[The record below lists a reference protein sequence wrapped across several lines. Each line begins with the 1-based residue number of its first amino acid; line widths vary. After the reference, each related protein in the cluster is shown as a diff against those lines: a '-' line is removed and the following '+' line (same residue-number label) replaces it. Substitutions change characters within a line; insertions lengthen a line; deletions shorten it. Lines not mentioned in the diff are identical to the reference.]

1 MLIQNEYCDGGSLE
15 SVIETKMKEGSAF
28 PEEEA
33 LKILKHV
40 CLGLRSL
47 HGTAV
52 TPPLTFNPLP
62 RGDRVVHASALPQRG
77 VRGANRQ
84 CLIPG
89 RYQINL
95 IYADMRNSNHM
106 LFTGK
111 RLAHLDIKPGNVFL
125 KSEEATDTDTPR
137 AESPP
142 DATPRG
148 LGAGAGAGAGVSRGG
163 AAAAAFPPLG
173 QGGGA
178 AMQSPLPQAMDI
190 SPAIAVGAEGRA
202 RSDAFSMDQRPPS
215 FVVTPSSLGG
225 GGGGGAARL
234 SVAAA
239 ASRAATA
246 AFRSSAGV
254 GGAGAMGVVLR
265 PTHQNIMRAPST
277 PREGSIR
284 PMETVYKI
292 GDLGHVTRTDEPTV
306 EEGDTRYLA
315 KELLAENYRNL
326 TKADIFSTGIMVH
339 ELAACNPLP
348 MNGGD
353 WHKLRDGSAPH
364 LPRYSANFN
373 NLIQRMLHPD
383 PTQRPSANSV
393 LSHPALVQER
403 KVPGLQKSKTQLYNE
418 LNAEKMD
425 KFKIMAELQ
434 TLKQK
439 DPLARV
445 ITQGGRGSGLHRR
458 NSAPSRPMRHSS
470 ACW

>member
-1 MLIQNEYCDGGSLE
+1 MP
-15 SVIETKMKEGSAF
+15 TGSASF
-28 PEEEA
+28 
-33 LKILKHV
+33 LV
-40 CLGLRSL
+40 
-47 HGTAV
+47 
-52 TPPLTFNPLP
+52 
-62 RGDRVVHASALPQRG
+62 
-77 VRGANRQ
+77 GAK
-84 CLIPG
+84 
-89 RYQINL
+89 INL

-142 DATPRG
+142 EATPRGLG
-148 LGAGAGAGAGVSRGG
+148 LGAGAGAGAGAGVRRGG

-348 MNGGD
+348 MNGDD